1 MPAIQIFIKGTYSKR
16 EMFSLDGGV
25 RDWSWEQTPSVRFLM
40 WYRDS
45 VSMEQLNKRK
55 KQDWSIAVN
64 KMRRLHSH
72 KRTIYLPS
80 NNGTAAQCYQLC
92 FMFAGTLW
100 PDIHWRL
107 ESTNVCAVLL
117 QTWGKHFLKADT
129 VRKKEIQ
136 GRMARK
142 LKQLL
147 LLSREFL
154 FCHSAKKRC
163 QKTDP
168 FMK

>member
-1 MPAIQIFIKGTYSKR
+1 
-16 EMFSLDGGV
+16 
-25 RDWSWEQTPSVRFLM
+25 
-40 WYRDS
+40 
-45 VSMEQLNKRK
+45 
-55 KQDWSIAVN
+55 
-64 KMRRLHSH
+64 MRRLHPH
-72 KRTIYLPS
+72 KRTICLTS

-92 FMFAGTLW
+92 FMYTGMLW
-100 PDIHWRL
+100 LDIGQHI
-107 ESTNVCAVLL
+107 ESTNVCAILL

-154 FCHSAKKRC
+154 FCHSAKKSC

-168 FMK
+168 FIKYEKTENTGGKITYWQFCMLYHDRLMCFHASGIKAMTITQSRNKYFVLWSLLLLKVKKFLKLNN